1 MTRTHHNHRFNDE
14 GPEGFGRPHHGGRG
28 RPRGPI
34 EGRGHREGG
43 RPERGRRHGRGG
55 RAHRGDV
62 RTAVLLLL
70 SEEPMHGYQ
79 LMQTIADRTQGRW
92 TPSPGAIYPAL
103 NLLEDEGLVQVSAEG
118 GRKLATLTDAGQ
130 TLVAEQRDSWA
141 DPFGSGD
148 DTDAGPDLR
157 SLLVEIREAT
167 RQVVLTGNTEQT
179 AAAAELLTRTRRELY
194 LLLAGE

>member
-1 MTRTHHNHRFNDE
+1 
-14 GPEGFGRPHHGGRG
+14 
-28 RPRGPI
+28 
-34 EGRGHREGG
+34 
-43 RPERGRRHGRGG
+43 
-55 RAHRGDV
+55 
-62 RTAVLLLL
+62 
-70 SEEPMHGYQ
+70 MHGYQ